1 MKKILLPFICACF
14 GLAPS
19 HAQNIPNPVIPR
31 VADAGVMKYNGKY
44 YIGGVGTNGDFYVS
58 QDLIHWS
65 EPVHVITMDNEW
77 TRGTGAKN
85 NQIHANDMLYLNGKF
100 HLYWS
105 VNYWGNDR
113 HAVHIV
119 HAESDKP
126 LGPYTEPDKTT
137 WLDNRIDPKVF
148 KDDDGQL
155 YMYMVRFTEG
165 NTIWARKMKNP
176 AEFSSEPVCLFA
188 SLPDTWETMDN
199 RVAEGPWVIKYRGQY
214 YMMYN
219 ANHTGHTWGNYQL
232 GVAQADSPLGF
243 NNGNKY
249 SYPVVGSNQT
259 PLEEKYVDILRYT
272 DKNYTPLFS
281 YSENKPTNN
290 WYDITYDD
298 SGWKKGE
305 GGFASKEIDGSTARH
320 CGTIWQSP
328 ALWLRKKFIADK
340 NLGNLALRITHY
352 GDTKIMLNGTVI
364 YDKKGSDYCM
374 VNLTPEQRKAL
385 KTGENILAIET
396 SAKRSNYFDIS
407 LFDLKNDIADDIL
420 FTPGQPNILRG
431 PNGFEWW
438 LIYMANRNDTSRDQY
453 IDRVQFFDK
462 TMYVDGITGPGTS
475 GYHPAPALPTFSVDS
490 VAPASGVFS
499 QVQPSATYLF
509 ETGVKTSGNAG
520 AIAWWKDENNHA
532 RVGLDASDKT
542 WYLSENL
549 NGNETKANFE
559 LPHDFNWNV
568 YHHFR
573 IERNGRHLKIN
584 LDEIPAPKKN
594 IFDNIIPATSGYP
607 GTFDISGNSLFDGT
621 IYTIGFDEDSIL
633 LSENEEILK
642 GDLFNKYELSF
653 QIYGLDKDKFTGCY
667 PAYTDE
673 NNYVKAVF
681 NGTSGNLEVTVV
693 NKGKIKL
700 QKEYSLEN
708 LRTAYPD
715 VKYTDTYEKN
725 YRFTTPT
732 VIDALYLNRHDIDN
746 KSDFTD
752 NMFDRFSVEYLTDGK
767 WYPIDKNNVRID
779 DNPMYNR
786 LTFAP
791 IKAEGVRFINSTA
804 TDLQRHIYKIRVNE
818 KLKESYNF
826 RTVRDNG
833 KLYLFVDGRE
843 LDMLDIS
850 LPASKVGFCNSNYYS
865 PYRGILYYH
874 IGEK

>member
-453 IDRVQFFDK
+453 IDRIQFFDK

-520 AIAWWKDENNHA
+520 AIAWWKDENNYA
-532 RVGLDASDKT
+532 RVGLDASDNT
-542 WYLSENL
+542 WYLSVKL
-549 NGNETKANFE
+549 NGKETKENFE

-573 IERNGRHLKIN
+573 IERKGRHLKIN
-584 LDEIPAPKKN
+584 LDEIPAPQKN
-594 IFDNIIPATSGYP
+594 IFDNIIPATPGYP
-607 GTFDISGNSLFDGT
+607 GTFDTSGNSLFDGT
-621 IYTIGFDEDSIL
+621 IYTIGFDEGSIL

>member
-1 MKKILLPFICACF
+1 MKKILLPFICACVGF
-14 GLAPS
+14 VSP

-44 YIGGVGTNGDFYVS
+44 YIGGVGTNGDFYIS

-65 EPVHVITMDNEW
+65 EPVHAITMDNEW
-77 TRGTGAKN
+77 TQGTGAKN

-105 VNYWGNDR
+105 VNYWGKDR

-165 NTIWARKMKNP
+165 NTIWGRKMKNP

-232 GVAQADSPLGF
+232 GVAQANSPLGF

-272 DKNYTPLFS
+272 GKNYTPLFS
-281 YSENKPTNN
+281 YSENKPANN
-290 WYDITYDD
+290 WYDITFDD

-374 VNLTPEQRKAL
+374 VNLTPQQRKAL

-407 LFDLKNDIADDIL
+407 LFDLKNDTADDIL

-438 LIYMANRNDTSRDQY
+438 LVYMANRNDKSRDQY

-462 TMYVDGITGPGTS
+462 TMYVDGITGPNTP
-475 GYHPAPALPTFSVDS
+475 GYHPVPALPTFSVDS
-490 VAPASGVFS
+490 TAPASGEFS
-499 QVQPSATYLF
+499 QVRPSATYLF
-509 ETGVKTSGNAG
+509 ETGIKTSGNAG
-520 AIAWWKDENNHA
+520 AIAWWKDENNYA
-532 RVGLDASDKT
+532 RVGLDASDNT
-542 WYLSENL
+542 WYLSVKL
-549 NGNETKANFE
+549 NGKETKENFE
-559 LPHDFNWNV
+559 LPYNFNWNV

-573 IERNGRHLKIN
+573 IERNGHNLKIN
-584 LDEIPAPKKN
+584 LDEIPAPTKN
-594 IFDNIIPATSGYP
+594 TFDNIIPATPGYP
-607 GTFDISGNSLFDGT
+607 GTFDITGNSLFDGT
-621 IYTIGFDEDSIL
+621 IYTIGFDEEAIQ

-642 GDLFNKYELSF
+642 GDLSNKYELSF
-653 QIYGLDKDKFTGCY
+653 QIYGLDKSKFTGCY
-667 PAYTDE
+667 PAYTDKD
-673 NNYVKAVF
+673 NYVKAIF

-746 KSDFTD
+746 KSDFTA
-752 NMFDRFSVEYLTDGK
+752 NMFDKFSVEYLANGK
-767 WYPIDKNNVRID
+767 WYPIDKSNAEID

-791 IKAEGVRFINSTA
+791 VKAEGVRFINSTA

-826 RTVRDNG
+826 RTVRDNE
-833 KLYLFVDGRE
+833 KLYIFVDGRE
-843 LDMLDIS
+843 LDTLDIP

-865 PYRGILYYH
+865 TYQGILYYH